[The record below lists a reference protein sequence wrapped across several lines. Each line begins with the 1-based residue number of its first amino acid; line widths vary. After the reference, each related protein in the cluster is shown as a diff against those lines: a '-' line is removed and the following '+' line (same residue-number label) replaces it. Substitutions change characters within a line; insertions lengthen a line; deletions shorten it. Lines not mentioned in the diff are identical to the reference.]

1 MTDALQAAANLL
13 STLLSRWTQTDRLL
27 HLHTALDTTHGPDM
41 LLAEQLRG
49 IEGIGI
55 LNGDETNSEET
66 SPAHGFRLELT
77 ALSQDAH
84 LELKALIG
92 QPVLLEMLTSTSR
105 TNLRPFHGYIT
116 RVECVGS
123 NGGVARYKL
132 IIEPW
137 IAFLGFRRDST
148 TYQDMTVFDII
159 ESVFKD
165 YEGQGKLFPA
175 WRLDIADR
183 TLYPKRSLTT
193 QYQES
198 DLAFVERLMNEEG
211 LFYWFEHE
219 GNAQSASLGAHTM
232 VIADHNEAFKP
243 NAQPV
248 IHFTQPGATI
258 QHDSID
264 RWRSERRWQTNAV
277 EIVSWD
283 YRSIDTRPVAAHSSA
298 SNSTDSLSLVSQ
310 DAPGVYSYED
320 RVQGQRIANNQL
332 QALEARNKVFT
343 GAGTVRTLSPG
354 ITFSLQGHADHDLE
368 TDDTARFF
376 VILRV
381 VHLAHNNLSAD
392 LQSQIELALGL
403 SELAQVDQDFST
415 PDNVHAIGK
424 DQGERPLYRNCIDV
438 IRSSIPYRSL
448 STNDQG
454 RLLHPKPTVYGQQ
467 TAIVVGSGGPIH
479 TDRDHRVKVQF
490 HWQRG
495 QNSHS
500 RLSHPSSDG
509 HTGAPANEQAG
520 TWVRV
525 ATPLAPIAGTN
536 WGSHALPRVGQEVL
550 VDFMEGDIDRPVV
563 IGCLYNGRGQ
573 ADAQSNQFSQGTGV
587 ATGNASA
594 WFPGEQ
600 AGHAHPAAL
609 SGIKTQS
616 MNASQSGGGAYN
628 QLVFDD
634 SPGQSRTVLQNHASP
649 HQGTA
654 ELNLGHLRHQ
664 SDNQRLNPVGF
675 GAELKTRHSAAL
687 RAGQGLLLST
697 HARPHASS
705 TQLDSREALA
715 QLEQSQQLQATLA
728 DTAQKHHAR
737 LSGEPAPDKLPA
749 IAQMQNSI
757 TVVNSTATGAS
768 DGTNGGAGQVT
779 AYSEPHLQL
788 SSPAGIAAST
798 PANVILTAGNT
809 SSITA
814 GQDINFAAQG
824 NTHHGVKDGI
834 SLFTYGKA
842 TNASKPNQ
850 ETGIKLHA
858 ASGKVT
864 SQSQSDETRLTADK
878 SITVASMTQSVTIAA
893 PQHVLLTAGGAYIR
907 IEGGN
912 IEIHGPGTM
921 AFNAGMKTLTGGK
934 SESARPIALPISTM
948 GSTNLYSQKADLSD
962 FIGMNPESGQAINS
976 LPYEFRDVSGRI
988 LQQGQTNQYG
998 DTQRVM
1004 THKQEKIALYVGDG
1018 DWKLAMDGKHDL

>member
-27 HLHTALDTTHGPDM
+27 HLHTVLDTTHGPNV
-41 LLAEQLRG
+41 LLAEQLRCV
-49 IEGIGI
+49 EGIGI
-55 LNGDETNSEET
+55 LDDDVTNLEEAST
-66 SPAHGFRLELT
+66 SHGFKFELT
-77 ALSQDAH
+77 ALSQDSH

-92 QPVLLEMLTSTSR
+92 QPVLLEMLTSASR

-137 IAFLGFRRDST
+137 IAFLSFRRDST

-165 YEGQGKLFPA
+165 YEGQGKLIPA

-198 DLAFVERLMNEEG
+198 DLAFIERLMNEEG

-219 GNAQSASLGAHTM
+219 GNAQSTSLGAHTM

-243 NAQPV
+243 NAQSV
-248 IHFTQPGATI
+248 INFTQPGAVMKS
-258 QHDSID
+258 DSID
-264 RWRSERRWQTNAV
+264 RWRSERRWQTNAI
-277 EIVSWD
+277 ELVSWD
-283 YRSIDTRPVAAHSSA
+283 YRSVDTRPVAAHSSTE
-298 SNSTDSLSLVSQ
+298 NSTDSMPLVSQ
-310 DAPGVYSYED
+310 DAPGVYSYEN
-320 RVQGQRIANNQL
+320 REQGQRIANNQL
-332 QALEARNKVFT
+332 QALEAHNKLFT

-354 ITFSLQGHADHDLE
+354 TTFSLQGHAELDQEIDSA
-368 TDDTARFF
+368 ARTF
-376 VILRV
+376 VILRI
-381 VHLAHNNLSAD
+381 VHLAHNNLSAE

-403 SELAQVDQDFST
+403 SELNKVNQDVT
-415 PDNVHAIGK
+415 ALDNLHATGNAM
-424 DQGERPLYRNCIDV
+424 GERPLYRNRMDV
-438 IRSSIPYRSL
+438 IHSSIPYRSL
-448 STNDQG
+448 YSDDQG
-454 RLLHPKPTVYGQQ
+454 RMLHPKPTVFGQQ

-479 TDRDHRVKVQF
+479 TDRDHRIKVQF

-500 RLSHPSSDG
+500 RLSHPSTDG

-550 VDFMEGDIDRPVV
+550 VDFVEGDIDRPVV
-563 IGCLYNGRGQ
+563 IGSLYNGKGQ

-664 SDNQRLNPVGF
+664 SDNQRLNPAGF

-697 HARPHASS
+697 HARPNASS

-715 QLEQSQQLQATLA
+715 QIEQSQQLQANLA
-728 DTAQKHHAR
+728 DTAQKHNAK
-737 LSGEPAPDKLPA
+737 LLGEPAPDKLPA
-749 IAQMQNSI
+749 IAQMLNSI
-757 TVVNSTATGAS
+757 EVVTSTTAGAS
-768 DGTNGGAGQVT
+768 DGTSGGAGQVT
-779 AYSEPHLQL
+779 AYSEPHMQF
-788 SSPAGIAAST
+788 SSPSGIAAST
-798 PANVILTAGNT
+798 PANAIFAAGNT
-809 SSITA
+809 S
-814 GQDINFAAQG
+814 
-824 NTHHGVKDGI
+824 
-834 SLFTYGKA
+834 
-842 TNASKPNQ
+842 
-850 ETGIKLHA
+850 
-858 ASGKVT
+858 
-864 SQSQSDETRLTADK
+864 
-878 SITVASMTQSVTIAA
+878 
-893 PQHVLLTAGGAYIR
+893 
-907 IEGGN
+907 
-912 IEIHGPGTM
+912 
-921 AFNAGMKTLTGGK
+921 
-934 SESARPIALPISTM
+934 
-948 GSTNLYSQKADLSD
+948 
-962 FIGMNPESGQAINS
+962 
-976 LPYEFRDVSGRI
+976 
-988 LQQGQTNQYG
+988 
-998 DTQRVM
+998 
-1004 THKQEKIALYVGDG
+1004 
-1018 DWKLAMDGKHDL
+1018 